1 MVRNCD
7 GVVVIVVEGFFV
19 CFCFGVICVVVVIV
33 VCNDDRRDYSLVVR
47 AADGGTLSLS
57 STALVSI
64 TVNVSCCGSGCDQ
77 SCCDGV
83 VVIVVVVI
91 SVTVDVSCCGSC
103 FEESCCDGVVVVVVF
118 LIVVIVLWYY
128 LCCCRH
134 RLMQRCLT

>member
-1 MVRNCD
+1 MVVMVRNCD

-33 VCNDDRRDYSLVVR
+33 VCNDDRRDYSLVVW

-83 VVIVVVVI
+83 VVLVVVVI
-91 SVTVDVSCCGSC
+91 SITVDVSCCTCCG
-103 FEESCCDGVVVVVVF
+103 ESCDGVVV
-118 LIVVIVLWYY
+118 IVVEVFFVLFWCY
-128 LCCCRH
+128 LCCYRH
-134 RLMQRCLT
+134 RRMQR